1 MCTKLTRTK
10 DKIPETFSGYY
21 GNLIKQVASIN
32 FGQFYDFI
40 RSPRLWKDIQNRP
53 FKDNRIKYYF
63 FINGYIYIPN
73 SDVESIRVEALFK
86 NKWEVDILNKKQCS
100 TCKEGCVKPLDY
112 EFVCPDYLL
121 NPVQTE
127 TVNKLINK
135 FNIPIDERI
144 DLNSHQKTEQK

>member
-1 MCTKLTRTK
+1 M
-10 DKIPETFSGYY
+10 KINNAYNHY
-21 GNLIKQVASIN
+21 KKYLNALIQLFRYLKQNKVNQVCI
-32 FGQFYDFI
+32 
-40 RSPRLWKDIQNRP
+40 
-53 FKDNRIKYYF
+53 
-63 FINGYIYIPN
+63 IYK
-73 SDVESIRVEALFK
+73 S
-86 NKWEVDILNKKQCS
+86 LNKKQCS